1 MSKTAFLKIG
11 SYLILAG
18 GLAFFLLCGFIFF
31 MSTFFDFCANG
42 LDEWTV
48 HRKAISADGKW
59 EVWLVSQKMRSAGMM
74 RRYDSSWPEIILRR
88 PPSRRVYRI
97 ARYNANSS
105 NLKQELAAT
114 RMQFE
119 KDGHLSLVVP
129 RAYYEQAHKIRKMA
143 DLKITLE
150 ALP

>member
-1 MSKTAFLKIG
+1 MKQG
-11 SYLILAG
+11 
-18 GLAFFLLCGFIFF
+18 
-31 MSTFFDFCANG
+31 
-42 LDEWTV
+42 
-48 HRKAISADGKW
+48 
-59 EVWLVSQKMRSAGMM
+59 
-74 RRYDSSWPEIILRR
+74 YDSSWPEIIMRR

-114 RMQFE
+114 QMQFE
-119 KDGHLSLVVP
+119 KDGHLNLVVP
-129 RAYYEQAHKIRKMA
+129 RDYYEQAHKIRKMS